1 MTEYRNRKKQL
12 LQVNDSTSLATTSVP
27 TRIAQPRMFR
37 RQLVALSR
45 LYSQYLGN
53 GYPDRNSNPHD
64 PPRILITGSL
74 GQLGVEVARFLRG
87 VYGQE
92 NVIMS
97 DIIKP
102 SNEVFNEGPFIFAD
116 ILDFKGLQEIVVMH
130 RIDWLIHFSALL
142 SAIGEQNVP
151 LAIRVNIEGVHN
163 AIELAKQYKLKIFVP
178 STIGAFGPE
187 SPRNPTPNVAVQRPK
202 TIYGVSK
209 VHAELL
215 GEYYFHRYGLDFRCL
230 RFPGVIS
237 SDPPGGGTTDY
248 AVAIFHDVLQ
258 TGRFECYLSPDT
270 RLPMMYIKDCLR
282 ALWEFMVTPSAKLKR
297 RVYNVTAMSF
307 TPEELAAEIAKQ
319 VPEIKVTYRPDSR
332 QLIADSWP
340 QVFDD
345 SAAREDWGWRHE
357 YDITKLVTAMVDDV
371 SRQKRLRHSVNEL

>member
-1 MTEYRNRKKQL
+1 MVGPPAEGHQL
-12 LQVNDSTSLATTSVP
+12 LWASSVGYSRYQALP
-27 TRIAQPRMFR
+27 LKVFRVADLIRMFR

-102 SNEVFNEGPFIFAD
+102 SNEVFN
-116 ILDFKGLQEIVVMH
+116 
-130 RIDWLIHFSALL
+130 
-142 SAIGEQNVP
+142 
-151 LAIRVNIEGVHN
+151 EGVHN

>member
-1 MTEYRNRKKQL
+1 MLRRM
-12 LQVNDSTSLATTSVP
+12 LQSVRP
-27 TRIAQPRMFR
+27 CRPRF
-37 RQLVALSR
+37 
-45 LYSQYLGN
+45 YSQYITN
-53 GYPDRNSNPHD
+53 DQPRHYVNPHD
-64 PPRILITGSL
+64 PPRILITGP
-74 GQLGVEVARFLRG
+74 
-87 VYGQE
+87 Y
-92 NVIMS
+92 
-97 DIIKP
+97 
-102 SNEVFNEGPFIFAD
+102 IFAD
-116 ILDFKGLQEIVVMH
+116 ILDFKGLQQIVVTH

-163 AIELAKQYKLKIFVP
+163 VIELAKQYRLKVFIP
-178 STIGAFGPE
+178 STIGSFGPE
-187 SPRNPTPNVAVQRPK
+187 SPRNPTPNVTIQRPK

-248 AVAIFHDVLQ
+248 AVAIFHDILRS
-258 TGRFECYLSPDT
+258 GKFECYLRPDT

-282 ALWEFMVTPSAKLKR
+282 ALWEYMETPAAKLKR

-307 TPEELAAEIAKQ
+307 TPEELVAAIAKH
-319 VPEIKVTYRPDSR
+319 VPEVKVTYRPDSR
-332 QLIADSWP
+332 QLIADTWP

-345 SAAREDWGWRHE
+345 SAAREDWQWKHK
-357 YDITKLVTAMVDDV
+357 YDIDMLVTAMIRDV
-371 SRQKRLRHSVNEL
+371 GRQLEQQNSL